1 MVDVSI
7 HIELGFMNSES
18 QVEDR
23 IEDCLKDKIE
33 LQDLINLCDYYT
45 IEHIVIHEDQSY
57 LRITRRPQL
66 WKLCE
71 SIDFHFAL

>member
-18 QVEDR
+18 WVKDR
-23 IEDCLKDKIE
+23 IEDYLKDAIE

-45 IEHIVIHEDQSY
+45 IERVVVHED
-57 LRITRRPQL
+57 
-66 WKLCE
+66 E
-71 SIDFHFAL
+71 G

>member
-18 QVEDR
+18 WVKDR
-23 IEDCLKDKIE
+23 IEDYLKDRIE
-33 LQDLINLCDYYT
+33 LQDLINFCDYYT

-57 LRITRRPQL
+57 SRITRRRE
-66 WKLCE
+66 LCRFYE
-71 SIDFHFAL
+71 LLAFYWII